1 MYRSISASLMAM
13 TVALFAVLIPGAA
26 ARASTLTY
34 NLTLTPLLGP
44 ESGTG
49 SFTITAPQV
58 GSSGILTKGNGL
70 TAMDFKIDGLDFK
83 LNNSSEVTYFY
94 QGANL
99 VLASIGFFGTVGKD
113 HLLSFILGGTGGY
126 FFADNGGSA
135 SDTVGSVSVSATPL
149 PTTLPLLATGLGALV
164 LVGLWRKREASAAL
178 AAA

>member
-1 MYRSISASLMAM
+1 MYRSISASLIAM
-13 TVALFAVLIPGAA
+13 TVALLAVLIPGAA
-26 ARASTLTY
+26 ATASTVAY

-58 GSSGILTKGNGL
+58 GSSGILTKGHGL

-83 LNNSSEVTYFY
+83 LNNSSEVKYFY

-99 VLASIGFFGTVGKD
+99 VLASIGFFGTIGND
-113 HLLSFILGGTGGY
+113 HLLSGSGGY
-126 FFADNGGSA
+126 FFADNRES
-135 SDTVGSVSVSATPL
+135 TVGSVSVSATPL

-164 LVGLWRKREASAAL
+164 LVGLWRKRKASADPRSGL
-178 AAA
+178 TVCP